1 MGGRR
6 RSSPSLS
13 LELRQE
19 IAEGAARL
27 MAEHGIRDFALAK
40 RKAAERLGVRPSGG
54 GLPSNAEIHAQ
65 LVQRQRLFEPDTH
78 GDRLARLR
86 RVAADIMEVIEHFR
100 PKLVGAVLD
109 GTATVNTAI
118 EIHAF
123 SDSPEAVAAA
133 LEGPGLHLRDGQR
146 RYRFGGQGAL
156 LIPGFEF
163 AVEGDELEV
172 MVFPERA
179 SGHAPLSPVDG
190 RPMRRAARSAVIAL
204 LATVGG

>member
-6 RSSPSLS
+6 RSSPGLS

-27 MAEHGIRDFALAK
+27 MAEHGIQDFALAK

-54 GLPSNAEIHAQ
+54 GLPSNAEIQAQ
-65 LVQRQRLFEPDTH
+65 LVQRQRIFEPDTH
-78 GDRLARLR
+78 SDRLATLR
-86 RVAADIMEVIEHFR
+86 GIAADVMHAIALFR
-100 PKLVGAVLD
+100 PKLVGSVLD
-109 GTATVNTAI
+109 GTATVNSAV
-118 EIHAF
+118 EIHTF

-133 LEGPGLHLRDGQR
+133 LESRGLYLRDRQR
-146 RYRFGGQGAL
+146 RYRFGGQMVQ
-156 LIPGFEF
+156 LIPGFE
-163 AVEGDELEV
+163 AVVDGASLEI

-190 RPMRRAARSAVIAL
+190 RPMRRASRSAVIAL
-204 LATVGG
+204 LKTGS